1 MISNSRK
8 LQSQSGERAMVESTV
23 ARRAGEELLVQRD
36 WRADGGARR
45 VRVTRS
51 DILIARR
58 FGGVDMRIRVP
69 VPAYRGVFLDL
80 AEGADGAP
88 CYRLLLAHADRD
100 LDVLLEETPDA
111 AVAAAD
117 ASDWA
122 DWLGLP
128 LLAAAQEEAAAERT
142 GAQKG
147 PVARRGGSTVARRRP
162 RLLTRR
168 RAGETARMA
177 TIFAGEREIVSY
189 D

>member
-1 MISNSRK
+1 
-8 LQSQSGERAMVESTV
+8 MVESTV

-69 VPAYRGVFLDL
+69 VPAYRGVFLDV

-117 ASDWA
+117 ACDWA

-128 LLAAAQEEAAAERT
+128 LLAAAQEEAAER
-142 GAQKG
+142 ADAKKR

-162 RLLTRR
+162 RFLTRR

-177 TIFAGEREIVSY
+177 AVFAGEREIVSY